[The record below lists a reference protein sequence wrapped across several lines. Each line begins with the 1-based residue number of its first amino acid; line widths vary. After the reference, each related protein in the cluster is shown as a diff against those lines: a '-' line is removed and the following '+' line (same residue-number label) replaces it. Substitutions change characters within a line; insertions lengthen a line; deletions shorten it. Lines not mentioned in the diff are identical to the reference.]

1 MSLSYWE
8 KNVWFNGLDLVVVGS
23 GLVGLTTALFYKRRA
38 PGSKVLVVERGLLP
52 YGASTRNAGF
62 ACYGSPSEL
71 LDDLKQHTENEI
83 LERVRQRYL
92 GFEKLLG
99 LLGAKK
105 LGYQATGGHELFRA
119 EDAEDRDASMEQIPR
134 LNELLDEVFPGA
146 AFIHSK
152 EDPNKRWGLNGF
164 TDAIELP
171 HEGQIDTGKCMQ
183 SLLQLCQTEGVLIL
197 NNIEVRSFVDQGA
210 KAELE
215 TNQGIFHTR
224 QVAICTNGFA
234 QQLLKE
240 EVVVPARAQVF
251 ISEKISGLP
260 FRGIFHVHR
269 GYYYFRNVGDRLLM
283 GGGRHLFR
291 KEERSVEI
299 QTTAKLQKH
308 LQQFAERH
316 VLPDREWIV
325 EDSWAGIMGFGS
337 HNEKGK
343 LVKRIAPK
351 VVCGVRL
358 GGMGIAI
365 GAHTGEQTAELLL
378 G

>member
-38 PGSKVLVVERGLLP
+38 PRSKVLVVERGLLP

-99 LLGAKK
+99 LLGAEK
-105 LGYQATGGHELFRA
+105 LGYQATGGHELFRT
-119 EDAEDRDASMEQIPR
+119 EDAEDRDASMEQISR
-134 LNELLDEVFPGA
+134 LNELLGEVFQGP
-146 AFIHSK
+146 AFIRTR
-152 EDPNKRWGLNGF
+152 ENPNKKWGFKGF

-183 SLLQLCQTEGVLIL
+183 SLLQLCQSEGVLIL
-197 NNIEVRSFVDQGA
+197 NNIEVRSVVDQGA

-251 ISEKISGLP
+251 ISEKISGHP
-260 FRGIFHVHR
+260 FQGIFHVYK

-316 VLPDREWIV
+316 ILPDREWIV

-365 GAHTGEQTAELLL
+365 GAHTGEQTAKLLL

>member
-1 MSLSYWE
+1 
-8 KNVWFNGLDLVVVGS
+8 
-23 GLVGLTTALFYKRRA
+23 
-38 PGSKVLVVERGLLP
+38 
-52 YGASTRNAGF
+52 
-62 ACYGSPSEL
+62 
-71 LDDLKQHTENEI
+71 
-83 LERVRQRYL
+83 
-92 GFEKLLG
+92 
-99 LLGAKK
+99 
-105 LGYQATGGHELFRA
+105 
-119 EDAEDRDASMEQIPR
+119 
-134 LNELLDEVFPGA
+134 
-146 AFIHSK
+146 
-152 EDPNKRWGLNGF
+152 
-164 TDAIELP
+164 
-171 HEGQIDTGKCMQ
+171 MQ
-183 SLLQLCQTEGVLIL
+183 SLLQLCQAEGVLVL
-197 NNIEVRSFVDQGA
+197 NNIEVRSVVDQGA

-215 TNQGIFHTR
+215 TNQGIFHAR

-260 FRGIFHVHR
+260 FRGIFHVHK

-316 VLPDREWIV
+316 ILPDREWIV

>member
-8 KNVWFNGLDLVVVGS
+8 KNVWFNRLDLVVVGS
-23 GLVGLTTALFYKRRA
+23 GLVGLTTALFYKRHT

-99 LLGAKK
+99 LLGAEK
-105 LGYQATGGHELFRA
+105 LGYQATGGHELFRE
-119 EDAEDRDASMEQIPR
+119 EDAEDRDASMEQISR

-152 EDPNKRWGLNGF
+152 EDPNKKWGFQGF

-183 SLLQLCQTEGVLIL
+183 SLLQLCQAEGVLVL
-197 NNIEVRSFVDQGA
+197 NNIEVRSVVDQGA

-215 TNQGIFHTR
+215 TNQGIFHAR

-260 FRGIFHVHR
+260 FQGIFHVHK

-291 KEERSVEI
+291 KEERSMEI

-316 VLPDREWIV
+316 ILPDREWIV

-365 GAHTGEQTAELLL
+365 GAHTGEQTAKLLL